1 MHHSPGSSPIRV
13 LVGDDTR
20 VHTELLAD
28 ALRRDGQ
35 LEVTTSPSSSE
46 GLIACLNQGS
56 IDVLLIGSNL
66 DGNPGRGFEVLRN
79 LKSSYSVVPCVMLLN
94 SSSREAVLEAFRAG
108 ARGIF
113 SKEESVS
120 TLPKCVR
127 RVHEGQI
134 WANTEQIS
142 ALVHAWSSCKNI
154 RAVDAHG
161 MNLLSKR
168 EFEIVSRAAQGMTN
182 REIAAELAL
191 SPHTVKNCFFRIFDK
206 LGVSNRVE
214 LLLMTIDHDRDA
226 RSAHDY
232 ILGKNDD
239 FTLPDEATLIR
250 CQRAAENGVLAAQL
264 ALAMHYSR
272 NGWDPGDRS
281 NSYVWYSIAI
291 RQLSQAWAGIAQEMT
306 ADQVLEAEQRAAR
319 WPEFRGKTLAMPQK
333 VASTSRRPFHAKM
346 ALDKVLD

>member
-1 MHHSPGSSPIRV
+1 MHHSPESSQIRV

-28 ALRRDGQ
+28 VLRRDGQ

-46 GLIACLNQGS
+46 GLIVHLNQGS

-66 DGNPGRGFEVLRN
+66 DGKPGRGFEVLRH
-79 LKSSYSVVPCVMLLN
+79 LKSSYGVVPCVILLN
-94 SSSREAVLEAFRAG
+94 SSRREDVLEAFRAG

-120 TLPKCVR
+120 TLHKCVR

-142 ALVHAWSSCKNI
+142 ALVHAWSSCKNV

-168 EFEIVSRAAQGMTN
+168 ELDIVSRAAQGMTN

-226 RSAHDY
+226 RSGHDY

-239 FTLPDEATLIR
+239 FILPDEATLIR
-250 CQRAAENGVLAAQL
+250 CQRAAENGVLTAQL

-272 NGWDPGDRS
+272 NGWNPDDRS

-291 RQLSQAWAGIAQEMT
+291 QQLSQAWTDIAQEMT

-319 WPEFRGKTLAMPQK
+319 WLEFRGKALAMPQK
-333 VASTSRRPFHAKM
+333 VASSSRRPLHAAM
-346 ALDKVLD
+346 ALTARQE